1 MFESIRR
8 SLGRIGARVHFRA
21 SRDTVISFAH
31 AFRPDDRVLV
41 LMPFVAPDDR
51 VAMSLLDTI
60 GMRFR
65 QERITIITSG
75 PQVAIVRALPRAVV
89 ITFAEDDL
97 SAFFLPR
104 LSLLDRL
111 RGRTFDVAVDLN
123 LDFNLPS
130 GYIGK
135 ECRARVRVGFAG
147 PSADLF
153 YNLQVKV
160 DQSAGRDHA
169 YRRLAQCLQ
178 MFSGQEGV

>member
-8 SLGRIGARVHFRA
+8 SLGRTGARFHFRS
-21 SRDTVISFAH
+21 SRDTVLSFAR

-41 LMPFVAPDDR
+41 LMPFSAPDDR
-51 VAMSLLDTI
+51 ATLPLLDAL
-60 GMRFR
+60 GARFR
-65 QERITIITSG
+65 QERITILTVG
-75 PQVAIVRALPRAVV
+75 PQTTIKGALPRAVV
-89 ITFAEDDL
+89 IRFTRKDL

-104 LSLLDRL
+104 PALLEDL
-111 RGRTFDVAVDLN
+111 RGRTFDATVDLN

-135 ECRARVRVGFAG
+135 ECKARIRVGFAG

-153 YNLQVKV
+153 YNLQVRV
-160 DQSAGRDHA
+160 DPSATREHA
-169 YRRLAQCLQ
+169 YSRLAQCLQ